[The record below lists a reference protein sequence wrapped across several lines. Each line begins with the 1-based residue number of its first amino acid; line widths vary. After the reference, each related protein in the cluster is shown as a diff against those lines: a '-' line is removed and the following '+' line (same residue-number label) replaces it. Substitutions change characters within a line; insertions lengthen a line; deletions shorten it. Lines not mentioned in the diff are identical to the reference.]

1 MVISRVMEHARRPLA
16 RSIRDRTAR
25 TVRRLVDARWAQ
37 KLLNS
42 ISPSEDR
49 TFSRSDRQRLLTQ
62 PAPLQ
67 DGLCIVGHLQSEIG
81 LGQAARCLAYACDT
95 RRLPV
100 SFCNRPLPQRDN
112 DLEFA
117 TKCNDIA
124 DRKVSLHV
132 VALHSVVE
140 LQRTLQT
147 DRCNILFPFWELHQ
161 APAKWLSAASR
172 FDEIWAPSTFVAG
185 AFQHAFKRPVHLVRQ
200 PVRLPRAAPQPS
212 VGSGSTLRLLTYFD
226 FDSSGI
232 RKNPVAAVRAF
243 QAAFAPTRR
252 DVELV
257 VKCHGTRDGGLR
269 DWLSRAAASDP
280 RIKIVDRTLDRAAM
294 DALISECDAFISL
307 HRSEGFGFGPA
318 EALLAGKA
326 VVATDYGGTRDFI
339 LESTGYPVDY
349 DLVPVQ
355 RREYIGVEA
364 QTWADARID
373 SAATAL
379 QSIYDHPDDARTKT
393 RAGFAFL
400 QAHHAPA
407 VVGAEIARLLANL
420 GAP

>member
-1 MVISRVMEHARRPLA
+1 MVISRVMERASRPLA

-25 TVRRLVDARWAQ
+25 TVARLVDARWAQ
-37 KLLNS
+37 RLLNR

-49 TFSRSDRQRLLTQ
+49 AFSRSDRQRPLIQ
-62 PAPLQ
+62 PEPLQ

-100 SFCNRPLPQRDN
+100 SFCNRPLPHRDN
-112 DLEFA
+112 DVEFA
-117 TKCNDIA
+117 TKCNEIA

-132 VALHSVVE
+132 VALHSVVD
-140 LQRTLQT
+140 LQKALQT
-147 DRCNILFPFWELHQ
+147 DRQNVLFPFWELHQ

-185 AFQHAFKRPVHLVRQ
+185 AFHSFKRPVRLVRQ
-200 PVRLPRAAPQPS
+200 PVRLPKAAPQPS
-212 VGSGSTLRLLTYFD
+212 VGGGSTLRLLTYFD
-226 FDSSGI
+226 FDLSGI
-232 RKNPVAAVRAF
+232 RKNPAAAVRAF
-243 QAAFAPTRR
+243 QAAFAPSRR

-257 VKCHGTRDGGLR
+257 VKSHGTRDGGLR
-269 DWLSRAAASDP
+269 DWLSRAAAADP
-280 RIKIVDRTLDRAAM
+280 RIRIVDRTLDRAAM
-294 DALISECDAFISL
+294 DALIAECDALISL

-318 EALLAGKA
+318 EALVAGKA

-355 RREYIGVEA
+355 RGEYIGVEG
-364 QTWADARID
+364 QQWADARID
-373 SAATAL
+373 SAAAAL
-379 QSIYDHPDDARTKT
+379 RSIYDHPDDARTKA

-407 VVGAEIARLLANL
+407 VVGAEIARLLGNL
-420 GAP
+420 GAR